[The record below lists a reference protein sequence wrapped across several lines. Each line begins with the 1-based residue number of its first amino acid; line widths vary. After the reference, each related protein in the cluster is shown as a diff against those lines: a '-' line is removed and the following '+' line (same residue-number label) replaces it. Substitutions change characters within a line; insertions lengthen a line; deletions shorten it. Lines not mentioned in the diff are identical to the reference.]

1 MDLIFDCTS
10 LTTLPQ
16 VVDFYS
22 QIHGSRDRITHG
34 EPATTNPKQ
43 WWAAARH
50 QIASREPSYDQPELT
65 ISATR
70 VWNGFRNWKF
80 RLVLVLTSNEWE
92 TTKLA
97 QKKQDGLHP
106 LQSNQITL
114 LSFRSVFFFE
124 KFFFFYW
131 KVNFEK
137 VNYFLMFGSV
147 MKNKLE
153 NTFQCLVMSW
163 KMSWKITY

>member
-1 MDLIFDCTS
+1 LDLIFDCTS

-70 VWNGFRNWKF
+70 VWNGFRNWKL
-80 RLVLVLTSNEWE
+80 RLVLVLTSHEWE

-97 QKKQDGLHP
+97 QKKQDGLHGLHP

-114 LSFRSVFFFE
+114 LSFRSLFFFE
-124 KFFFFYW
+124 KFFF
-131 KVNFEK
+131 KKKINFGK
-137 VNYFLMFGSV
+137 MNYFLMFDSV

-153 NTFQCLVMSW
+153 NTF
-163 KMSWKITY
+163 